1 MCCPFFE
8 SVAAVRTCRRYVGR
22 GFIQEGRTL
31 RSYSMTRSALGA
43 FGGSGSPASAAFF
56 ASLASQFLMASLIEV
71 IATQNTTKRR
81 HAPYFEIERNPRNAS
96 GNAALSALLP
106 AYRALALA
114 PTSSAHHGCD
124 NLRANHTSRARN
136 FLAGS
141 DDDGYATV

>member
-1 MCCPFFE
+1 
-8 SVAAVRTCRRYVGR
+8 
-22 GFIQEGRTL
+22 
-31 RSYSMTRSALGA
+31 MTRSALGA

-114 PTSSAHHGCD
+114 PTSSAHHGCN
-124 NLRANHTSRARN
+124 NLRANHTSRAPN